1 MSDTVVA
8 FSENQLAYLATQRL
22 GRLATIRPDGSPQNS
37 PVGFRVNLAL
47 GTIDIGGMNMTAS
60 KKFRN
65 VRLNERV
72 SLVIDDIASANPW
85 RVRCCEIRGRAEALT
100 DPEQPAI
107 GGPIIRIHPTR
118 IVSWGI

>member
-1 MSDTVVA
+1 MSDTVA
-8 FSENQLAYLATQRL
+8 FTESQLAYLATQRL

-37 PVGFRVNLAL
+37 PVGFRVNTRL

-60 KKFRN
+60 KKYRN

-85 RVRCCEIRGRAEALT
+85 RVRACEIRGRAEALE
-100 DPEQPAI
+100 DPEFPAI
-107 GGPIIRIHPTR
+107 GGPIIRIFPTR
-118 IVSWGI
+118 IVSWGL